1 MNITLR
7 KYRSYLLMIVDGLC
21 IIMGYCLAL
30 FMRFDL
36 KIMDIIQSEYWLSLW
51 KYMWLILLI
60 NFIFLLIFKVHKSL
74 WRYFSINEIF
84 RVCLSVV
91 ISNGIWF
98 VVVSTRTIPNSPRSI
113 PLIAIFIIIIEMLA
127 VRSLY
132 RLYRRQVKSSK
143 KLDRILICGA
153 GDAGVVL
160 AREIIETERY
170 DLAVAGFIDVSK
182 SKQGKYVM
190 GLPVLGTDDDIKRIV
205 KEKNISAVYI
215 AIPSATK
222 EQLRHI
228 VSIIREAGV
237 TAKIMNYQEESI
249 DKKVQLRDVSIE
261 DLLGR
266 GEIHLDSSQIGG
278 YVTDKVVMVTGAGG
292 SIGSE
297 LCRQLV
303 KFHPRRL
310 VMLDIYENNLYGV
323 QQEFN
328 IMKRKGEIKESTE
341 LIYLIGSI
349 RDKKR
354 LDEIMEEY
362 HPSVVY
368 HAAAHKHVPLM
379 EDSPKEAIKNNVFG
393 TLSLV
398 QSCIEHNV
406 ERYIQI
412 STDKAVNPTNV
423 MGATKRMC
431 ELIVQAYGNNGVTK
445 MSAVRFGN
453 VLGSNGSVIPL
464 FKEQIKNGGPV
475 TVTHKDIIRYFMT
488 IPEAAQLV
496 LQAGAY
502 ADDGQIYVLDMGEPV
517 KILKLAEDIIS
528 LSGLKPYEDIKI
540 EFTGLRPGE
549 KMYEELNLDENLFAR
564 TENKL
569 IFKERPGTITI
580 DELNEKLF
588 RLEKILVMEDNEE
601 IKKVLMKEIVQ
612 DTSHA

>member
-1 MNITLR
+1 MFNRLS
-7 KYRSYLLMIVDGLC
+7 KYRSYLLMLIDSICIVS
-21 IIMGYCLAL
+21 GYCLAL
-30 FMRFDL
+30 FLRFDL
-36 KIMDIIQSEYWLSLW
+36 HIFETVESEYWTILW
-51 KYMWLILLI
+51 KSMWLIVLI
-60 NFIFLLIFKVHKSL
+60 NCIFLFIFKVHKSL

-84 RVCLSVV
+84 RVCASIVLANGMWFLV
-91 ISNGIWF
+91 IS
-98 VVVSTRTIPNSPRSI
+98 TRIIPNWPRSI
-113 PLIAIFIIIIEMLA
+113 PVIAVFVIIMEMLA

-132 RLYRRQVKSSK
+132 RLYRRQVKVTK
-143 KLDRILICGA
+143 NLDKILICGA

-170 DLAVAGFIDVSK
+170 DLTVAGFIDISQ
-182 SKQGKYVM
+182 SKQGKFIM

-205 KEKNISAVYI
+205 AEKGISAVYI

-222 EQLRHI
+222 KQLRHI
-228 VSIIREAGV
+228 VSIIKGAGV
-237 TAKIMNYQEESI
+237 TAKIMNYQEQSL

-266 GEIHLDSSQIGG
+266 GEIHLDDSQIGG
-278 YVTDKVVMVTGAGG
+278 YLTNKVVMVTGAGG

-303 KFHPRRL
+303 KFHPSKL

-328 IMKRKGEIKESTE
+328 ILKRKGEIKEETE
-341 LIYLIGSI
+341 LVYLIGSI

-362 HPSVVY
+362 NPSVVY

-379 EDSPKEAIKNNVFG
+379 EDSPREAIKNNVFG
-393 TLSLV
+393 TLNLV
-398 QSCIEHNV
+398 KSCIEHKV

-464 FKEQIKNGGPV
+464 FREQIKNGGPV

-517 KILKLAEDIIS
+517 KILKLAEDMIS

-549 KMYEELNLDENLFAR
+549 KMYEELNLDESLFTR

-569 IFKERPGTITI
+569 IFKERPGTITV
-580 DELNEKLF
+580 DELNSKLNN
-588 RLEKILVMEDNEE
+588 LGSIIIQGNNIE
-601 IKKVLMKEIVQ
+601 IKDVNE
-612 DTSHA
+612 